1 MQAVVDDG
9 GGGHESRVDRA
20 ADDAAQRVPRAVV
33 EPVQEVVEALARKV
47 LGRAEVE
54 VRVELVNDL
63 RVSAAAAGVSDAPH
77 TAHEGSAAPPLEHVR
92 QLTDS
97 QRST

>member
-1 MQAVVDDG
+1 VQAVVDDG

-63 RVSAAAAGVSDAPH
+63 VAESEATYPRQSHRAGV
-77 TAHEGSAAPPLEHVR
+77 AARALASGA
-92 QLTDS
+92 LTDS
-97 QRST
+97 KRMTA